1 MKTAVKIMD
10 TANWKNIGLQYGD
23 EILSIEVPK
32 WCDILTLKEQPALI
46 NAGDKIKK
54 ALMNPTGGRTIS
66 SIIASQKKHPS
77 LLSVA
82 ITVSDNTRPVPY
94 NGEKE
99 DGILLPILKLLN
111 KAGINDSN
119 IMIIIGTGTHVPTP
133 DRWKKDA
140 FGSGITGRY
149 SIIDHDS
156 TSPDLVFLSEIDG
169 VPVRLNRQFMNSD
182 IHITTG
188 LVEPHFMAGVSGGRK
203 AVCPGLIN
211 VEATNVFHSPGFVGN
226 PNADS
231 LILKNN
237 PCHEFS
243 LKVARKARV
252 DFNVNVT
259 LNREMELSG
268 VFAGDLEGSHLEAF
282 EMVKESSLIQVEH
295 EYDIVLT
302 QGGSVAINHY
312 QSAKAACGVVPILKK
327 GGIVILAAHNSDTEP
342 VGKDNYKKLLR
353 LYVEKERG
361 KFTDLISSDAWQFV
375 PDQWE
380 IQKWE
385 QFFNKAVS
393 FENLIYCTNG
403 IKPEILKGL
412 PCKSG
417 YDLAETG
424 KITEMLQQAVFYAV
438 DRADRM
444 TGRSGCSK
452 MAFVKEGPYAVP
464 VLKT

>member
-1 MKTAVKIMD
+1 MD
-10 TANWKNIGLQYGD
+10 TSSWKNIGLQYRD
-23 EILSIEVPK
+23 EILNIEVPE

-46 NAGDKIKK
+46 NAGDQIKK
-54 ALMNPTGGRTIS
+54 ALLNPIGGRKIS
-66 SIIASQKKHPS
+66 DIIASQKKHPS
-77 LLSVA
+77 RLSVA

-99 DGILLPILKLLN
+99 DGILLPLLKLLE
-111 KAGINDSN
+111 KAGISDSN
-119 IMIIIGTGTHVPTP
+119 IYIIIGTGTHVPTS
-133 DRWKKDA
+133 DQWKKAA
-140 FGSGITGRY
+140 FGAGITDRY
-149 SIIDHDS
+149 RIMDHDCN
-156 TSPDLVFLSEIDG
+156 SPDLCFLSEIDG
-169 VPVRLNRQFMNSD
+169 IPVRVNRQFMKSD
-182 IHITTG
+182 IRITTG

-211 VEATNVFHSPGFVGN
+211 VEATNVFHGPGFVGN

-231 LILKNN
+231 LILEKN

-243 LKVARKARV
+243 LKVALKARV

-259 LNREMELSG
+259 LNREMSLSG
-268 VFAGDLEGSHLEAF
+268 VFAGDLEGSHREAF
-282 EMVKESSLIQVEH
+282 EMIRDSSLIQVDH

-302 QGGSVAINHY
+302 HGGGVAINHY
-312 QSAKAACGVVPILKK
+312 QSAKAACGAVPVLKN
-327 GGIVILAAHNSDTEP
+327 GGTVILAAHNSDAEP
-342 VGKDNYKKLLR
+342 VGKENYKKLLK

-361 KFTDLISSDAWQFV
+361 KFTDLISSVGWQFV

-385 QFFNKAVS
+385 QFFRKAGS
-393 FENLIYCTNG
+393 FDNLIYCTTG
-403 IKPEILKGL
+403 IKPEILRNL

-417 YDLAETG
+417 YDLTVTG
-424 KITEMLQQAVFYAV
+424 DITEMVQHAVAYAV
-438 DRADRM
+438 DRAERM
-444 TGRSGCSK
+444 TGRSA